1 MMDMSSIL
9 WDLMESEAPDKFFVG
24 DAERPGFLLFP
35 RYHCFAHENKW
46 TLYMNSVGLIDT
58 FSTMDKA
65 LERLREII
73 ATAKT
78 SVKVFKA
85 SKTGRDRNKR
95 ILFAEK
101 LVTDMAPMGA

>member
-35 RYHCFAHENKW
+35 RYHFLAHENKW

-65 LERLREII
+65 LERLRQII
-73 ATAKT
+73 ATAKA
-78 SVKVFKA
+78 SVKVFRT
-85 SKTGRDRNKR
+85 SKTGQIETNVSSLRKD
-95 ILFAEK
+95 L
-101 LVTDMAPMGA
+101 LQV